1 MAYILHYLQV
11 ARFFSFM
18 SGIYEAKA
26 KQNKMIKKK
35 KAKIE
40 FTIMLFHES

>member
-11 ARFFSFM
+11 ARLFSFM
-18 SGIYEAKA
+18 SGTYEAKA

-35 KAKIE
+35 KAKTE

>member
-1 MAYILHYLQV
+1 MAYSLHYLPV

-18 SGIYEAKA
+18 SGIYETKA

-35 KAKIE
+35 KAKTK
-40 FTIMLFHES
+40 FTIMLVHES

>member
-1 MAYILHYLQV
+1 MAYSLHYLPV

-18 SGIYEAKA
+18 SDIYETKA

-35 KAKIE
+35 KAKTK